1 MDHAIASMRVIHASR
16 NEAINGATKRVYVA
30 LSQRFHALRA
40 VTTSMLGGS
49 YFYVAQY
56 GLRFTAIG
64 RISASRGCLY
74 AFVLS
79 FKLPRGQYPF
89 RNGWS
94 LRRGV
99 LSCKLSFTW
108 DPVEQRV
115 QVLDCACIHFD
126 VTTIKRLREGHGM
139 YLLIRRRRD
148 TQYAKMVYPLKWP
161 TRITASIVRA
171 ISLSL
176 SLSLSLSFSSI

>member
-1 MDHAIASMRVIHASR
+1 MSDDPASALELNYRARFVIDRICISYVTACVSRYSYCYYRALRCSITPMDHAIASMRVIHASR

-79 FKLPRGQYPF
+79 FKLPRGQYPE
-89 RNGWS
+89 R
-94 LRRGV
+94 LKPQARG
-99 LSCKLSFTW
+99 FT
-108 DPVEQRV
+108 
-115 QVLDCACIHFD
+115 L
-126 VTTIKRLREGHGM
+126 
-139 YLLIRRRRD
+139 
-148 TQYAKMVYPLKWP
+148 
-161 TRITASIVRA
+161 
-171 ISLSL
+171 
-176 SLSLSLSFSSI
+176 